1 MLTTHALG
9 QRNCIFLLILFYIF
23 NISLWHLK
31 SQILITIH
39 KFTCIWYL
47 MFNIII
53 YFTTKQF
60 YTQCYSFIE
69 HVNTAQPSAAKTS
82 KSLSID
88 SAVTSHGLS
97 PDTTQNEK
105 KKTDNN
111 KRLA

>member
-1 MLTTHALG
+1 MSLIFYLLTTHALG

-53 YFTTKQF
+53 YYTTKQF
-60 YTQCYSFIE
+60 YTQCYNFIE
-69 HVNTAQPSAAKTS
+69 HVTTAQTPK
-82 KSLSID
+82 
-88 SAVTSHGLS
+88 
-97 PDTTQNEK
+97 E
-105 KKTDNN
+105 
-111 KRLA
+111 